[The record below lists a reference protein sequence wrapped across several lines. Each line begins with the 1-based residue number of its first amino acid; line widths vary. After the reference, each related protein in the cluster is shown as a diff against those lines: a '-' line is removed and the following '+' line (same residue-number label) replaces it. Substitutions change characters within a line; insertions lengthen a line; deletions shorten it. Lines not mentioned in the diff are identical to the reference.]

1 VSSALKPCVFSS
13 NNAFLLLSSTATRS
27 FFDLSFS
34 SHSSLV
40 IGPFDFTGTALISFF
55 DVFPFASDSDLLFFF
70 NFFFS
75 FFSFRRLFFSFLFSV
90 LFFLSSAFDVSRLGS
105 EVFLWL
111 LLSLLEEF
119 DEEELDDEVDED
131 EEDLLCFLEI
141 CRINS
146 FELLNTGFSFFSF
159 LYFFDFD
166 ESDLLLDLLLFSGET
181 DVPLLLLYRDF
192 DPPFL
197 LFLED
202 LDLLLDL
209 FLRERDLLLDL
220 FLGVR
225 DLLLDLFLEVRD
237 LLLLLGIMAKE
248 QRLS

>member
-1 VSSALKPCVFSS
+1 MSLPSSQVQLVSSALKPCVFSS
-13 NNAFLLLSSTATRS
+13 NNAFLLLASTATRS
-27 FFDLSFS
+27 FFDLSLS

-40 IGPFDFTGTALISFF
+40 IGPFDFKGAALISFF

-70 NFFFS
+70 NFFFI
-75 FFSFRRLFFSFLFSV
+75 FFSFRRLFFSFLFSA
-90 LFFLSSAFDVSRLGS
+90 LIFLSSAFDVSRLDS

-111 LLSLLEEF
+111 LLSSLEEF
-119 DEEELDDEVDED
+119 DEEELDDDVD
-131 EEDLLCFLEI
+131 EEDLLCFLDI

-146 FELLNTGFSFFSF
+146 LELLNAGFSFFSL

-166 ESDLLLDLLLFSGET
+166 ESDLLLDLLLFSEET
-181 DVPLLLLYRDF
+181 DLPLLLLYRDL

-209 FLRERDLLLDL
+209 FLGELDLLLDL

-225 DLLLDLFLEVRD
+225 DLLL
-237 LLLLLGIMAKE
+237 LLGIVTKE
-248 QRLS
+248 QPL

>member
-1 VSSALKPCVFSS
+1 VSLPSSQVQLVSSALKPCVFSS

-27 FFDLSFS
+27 FFDLSLS

-40 IGPFDFTGTALISFF
+40 IGPFDFKGAALVSFF
-55 DVFPFASDSDLLFFF
+55 DVFPLASDSDLPFFF

-75 FFSFRRLFFSFLFSV
+75 FFSFRSFFFSFFFFE
-90 LFFLSSAFDVSRLGS
+90 LFFLSSALDVSRLDS
-105 EVFLWL
+105 EVFLRL
-111 LLSLLEEF
+111 LLSSLEEL
-119 DEEELDDEVDED
+119 DEEELDEEDVDED
-131 EEDLLCFLEI
+131 EEDLLCFLDI
-141 CRINS
+141 CLINS
-146 FELLNTGFSFFSF
+146 LELLNTGFSFFSF

-166 ESDLLLDLLLFSGET
+166 ESDLLLDLLLFSEET
-181 DVPLLLLYRDF
+181 DLPLLLLYRDF

-209 FLRERDLLLDL
+209 FLGERDLLLDL

-225 DLLLDLFLEVRD
+225 DLLL
-237 LLLLLGIMAKE
+237 LLGIVAKE